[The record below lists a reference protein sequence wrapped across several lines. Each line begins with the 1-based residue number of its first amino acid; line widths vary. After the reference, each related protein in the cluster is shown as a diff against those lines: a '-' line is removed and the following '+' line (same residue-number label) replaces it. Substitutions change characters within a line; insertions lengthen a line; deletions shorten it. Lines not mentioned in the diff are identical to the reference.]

1 MCGVSPNRLKPE
13 RKECGVMYIEI
24 NSQEGEWFPFQ
35 NSKIDP
41 LTGEPVFD
49 DPVSDAKVQI
59 RSMTPFFEER
69 IAKRKRQT
77 EHVMNPKTRAM
88 ERIAYYVE
96 LSIEESRAERDDA
109 FDFSITGIEGFK
121 DSKDGKIIVCTRENK
136 LALMKVPVFDRFFAR
151 CQQLLSS
158 SGVKE
163 QVEKNSLTPL
173 NG

>member
-1 MCGVSPNRLKPE
+1 VCKMLFNLDGQN
-13 RKECGVMYIEI
+13 
-24 NSQEGEWFPFQ
+24 EGEWFPFQ

-49 DPVSDAKVQI
+49 DPVTDAKVQI

-69 IAKRKRQT
+69 VAKRKRQA
-77 EHVMNPKTRAM
+77 EHVMNPKTRQM
-88 ERIAYYVE
+88 ERISFYAE
-96 LSIEESRAERDDA
+96 LSVEEAKAERDDA
-109 FDFSITGIEGFK
+109 FDFAITGIEGFK
-121 DSKDGKIIVCTRENK
+121 DAKTGKMIPNDRASK

-163 QVEKNSLTPL
+163 QVEKNSQGGPVIS
-173 NG
+173 

>member
-1 MCGVSPNRLKPE
+1 MLIS
-13 RKECGVMYIEI
+13 IDTT
-24 NSQEGEWFPFQ
+24 QGEWFPFQ
-35 NSKIDP
+35 NSHIDS

-49 DPVSDAKVQI
+49 DPVTDAKVQI

-77 EHVMNPKTRAM
+77 EHVMNPKTRQM
-88 ERIAYYVE
+88 ERITFYAE
-96 LSIEESRAERDDA
+96 LSVEEARVERDDA
-109 FDFSITGIEGFK
+109 FDFAITGLEGFK
-121 DSKDGKIIVCTRENK
+121 DSKTGNMIDCTRENK

-163 QVEKNSLTPL
+163 QVDANFPSGVVGL
-173 NG
+173 

>member
-1 MCGVSPNRLKPE
+1 MLFNLETNES
-13 RKECGVMYIEI
+13 
-24 NSQEGEWFPFQ
+24 EWFPFQ

-49 DPVSDAKVQI
+49 DPVTDAKVQI

-69 IAKRKRQT
+69 IKNRKWVVD
-77 EHVMNPKTRAM
+77 HIYNPKTRQM
-88 ERIAYYVE
+88 DRDRHLVD
-96 LSIEESRAERDDA
+96 LSPEEAQVERDDA
-109 FDFSITGIEGFK
+109 FDFAITGIEEFK
-121 DSKDGKIIVCTRENK
+121 DAKTGKLINCTRENK

-163 QVEKNSLTPL
+163 KEQANFQSGQAT
-173 NG
+173 

>member
-1 MCGVSPNRLKPE
+1 MLFKLE
-13 RKECGVMYIEI
+13 
-24 NSQEGEWFPFQ
+24 QEGEWFSFQ
-35 NSKIDP
+35 NSHIDP

-49 DPVSDAKVQI
+49 DPVTDAKVQI

-77 EHVMNPKTRAM
+77 EHVMNPKTRQM
-88 ERIAYYVE
+88 ERISFYTE
-96 LSIEESRAERDDA
+96 LSVEEARSERDDA
-109 FDFSITGIEGFK
+109 FDFAITGIEGFK
-121 DSKDGKIIVCTRENK
+121 DAKTQKMIPCTRESK

-151 CQQLLSS
+151 CQQLLAS

-163 QVEKNSLTPL
+163 AEVAATNLSKPQ

>member
-1 MCGVSPNRLKPE
+1 MFIDLDAT
-13 RKECGVMYIEI
+13 
-24 NSQEGEWFPFQ
+24 QGEWFPFQ

-41 LTGEPVFD
+41 VSGEPTFD
-49 DPVSDAKVQI
+49 DPVTDAKVQI

-77 EHVMNPKTRAM
+77 EHILNPKTRVM
-88 ERIAYYVE
+88 DRISFYAE
-96 LSIEESRAERDDA
+96 LSVEEAKAERDDA
-109 FDFSITGIEGFK
+109 FDFAITGIEGFK
-121 DSKDGKIIVCTRENK
+121 DAKTGKMIDCSRESK

-163 QVEKNSLTPL
+163 QQAANFQSGQST
-173 NG
+173 

>member
-1 MCGVSPNRLKPE
+1 MFIDITQN
-13 RKECGVMYIEI
+13 
-24 NSQEGEWFPFQ
+24 EGEWFPFQ

-49 DPVSDAKVQI
+49 DPVTDAKVQI
-59 RSMTPFFEER
+59 RAMSPFFEER

-77 EHVMNPKTRAM
+77 EHVMNPKTRQM
-88 ERIAYYVE
+88 ERISFYAE
-96 LSIEESRAERDDA
+96 LSVDDVKAERDDA
-109 FDFSITGIEGFK
+109 FDFAITGIEGFK
-121 DSKDGKIIVCTRENK
+121 DAKTGKMIDCTRDNK

-163 QVEKNSLTPL
+163 QVEKNSVSGPVT
-173 NG
+173 

>member
-1 MCGVSPNRLKPE
+1 MLFDLNQ
-13 RKECGVMYIEI
+13 
-24 NSQEGEWFPFQ
+24 NEGEWFPFQ

-49 DPVSDAKVQI
+49 DPVTDAKVQI

-69 IAKRKRQT
+69 IAKRKR
-77 EHVMNPKTRAM
+77 EVERILNPKTRQM
-88 ERIAYYVE
+88 ERISFYAE
-96 LSIEESRAERDDA
+96 LSVEEAKAERDDA
-109 FDFSITGIEGFK
+109 FDFAITGIEGFK
-121 DSKDGKIIVCTRENK
+121 DAKTGKMIDGSRENK

-163 QVEKNSLTPL
+163 QVEKNSSPSSSSPTAKQQAE
-173 NG
+173 

>member
-1 MCGVSPNRLKPE
+1 MLFSLD
-13 RKECGVMYIEI
+13 
-24 NSQEGEWFPFQ
+24 SSEGEWFPFQ

-41 LTGEPVFD
+41 LTGDPVFD

-77 EHVMNPKTRAM
+77 EHVMNPKTRQM
-88 ERIAYYVE
+88 ERIAFYAE
-96 LSIEESRAERDDA
+96 LSIEEAKAERDDA
-109 FDFSITGIEGFK
+109 FDFAITGIEGFK
-121 DSKDGKIIVCTRENK
+121 DAKTGKLITCTRENK

-151 CQQLLSS
+151 CQQLLAS

-163 QVEKNSLTPL
+163 EMEKNSVSGPVMS
-173 NG
+173 

>member
-1 MCGVSPNRLKPE
+1 MF
-13 RKECGVMYIEI
+13 IEL

-49 DPVSDAKVQI
+49 DPVTDAKVQI

-77 EHVMNPKTRAM
+77 EHVMNPKTRQM
-88 ERIAYYVE
+88 ERIAFYAE
-96 LSIEESRAERDDA
+96 LSVEEARAERDDA

-121 DSKDGKIIVCTRENK
+121 DAKTGKLITCTRENK

-163 QVEKNSLTPL
+163 QVEKNSVSGPAIS
-173 NG
+173 

>member
-1 MCGVSPNRLKPE
+1 MFIDISTN
-13 RKECGVMYIEI
+13 
-24 NSQEGEWFPFQ
+24 EGEWFPFQ

-49 DPVSDAKVQI
+49 DPDTDGKVQI

-69 IAKRKRQT
+69 IAKRKRQS
-77 EHVMNPKTRAM
+77 EHVMNPKTRQM
-88 ERIAYYVE
+88 ERISFYAE
-96 LSIEESRAERDDA
+96 LSVEEAKSERDDA
-109 FDFSITGIEGFK
+109 FDFAITGIEGIK
-121 DSKDGKIIVCTRENK
+121 DSKTGRLLKNTREDK

-163 QVEKNSLTPL
+163 QQTVNFPS
-173 NG
+173 GQAG

>member
-1 MCGVSPNRLKPE
+1 MLFDLDSLA
-13 RKECGVMYIEI
+13 
-24 NSQEGEWFPFQ
+24 GEYFPFQ
-35 NSKIDP
+35 NSHIDP

-77 EHVMNPKTRAM
+77 EHVMNPKTRQM
-88 ERIAYYVE
+88 ERIAFYAE
-96 LSIEESRAERDDA
+96 LSVDDARAERDDA
-109 FDFSITGIEGFK
+109 FDFAITGIEGFK
-121 DSKDGKIIVCTRENK
+121 DAKTGKLIDCTRENK

-163 QVEKNSLTPL
+163 QVAAAENLSKPQ